1 VPFGSDEMV
10 TRARAWLDANAAQ
23 FRVPLDAGPQPFVR
37 GVKMVAERA
46 QLGDLLGFAPWI
58 DDGWRE
64 LGEGAHLVHAM
75 TLHPGLALMAPA
87 YVPFHRRGHASA
99 AVLDFVRATAARI
112 ADFPPPR
119 RFYIAWAA
127 EALELPCET
136 SFEAAVHDAP
146 LGRRPPPHA
155 LTTEDA
161 YAITHAVFYATD
173 WGRRSAELPGRRSAE
188 LPGRRSAELPAE
200 YLAEV
205 LEAWWPRC
213 ARAGNFDLL
222 AELVMAARCVAAP
235 CPREEIWRA
244 LVAAQEADGA
254 LPEPTG
260 NVSRHL
266 GTGSRDRMRAL
277 THYHPTI
284 VALSAGAMWQ
294 A

>member
-1 VPFGSDEMV
+1 MPFGSDEMV

-136 SFEAAVHDAP
+136 SFEAAVHDT
-146 LGRRPPPHA
+146 A
-155 LTTEDA
+155 LE
-161 YAITHAVFYATD
+161 YAH
-173 WGRRSAELPGRRSAE
+173 WMRNQLPRTSQA
-188 LPGRRSAELPAE
+188 
-200 YLAEV
+200 
-205 LEAWWPRC
+205 
-213 ARAGNFDLL
+213 
-222 AELVMAARCVAAP
+222 
-235 CPREEIWRA
+235 
-244 LVAAQEADGA
+244 
-254 LPEPTG
+254 
-260 NVSRHL
+260 
-266 GTGSRDRMRAL
+266 GSRTGMKKKNGTRLVTFARGYM
-277 THYHPTI
+277 T
-284 VALSAGAMWQ
+284 M
-294 A
+294 